1 MAPTKSSSASK
12 TSTPKAKSTTPKAK
26 STVTPPKGKSTPKAK
41 STTPKAKSAPSTP
54 KKSRSSKSKS
64 VAATE
69 TPVVEQA
76 AAPAAAAPAAA
87 APAAP
92 SNPWANIEQ
101 QFTELTARLA
111 EFKTLY
117 NSINSDVRALQKEVQ
132 RQMRESTRK
141 TRRKQPALNP
151 DGTKRGPSGFAKPTL
166 ISNELCSF
174 LGQPEG
180 TEMARTEV
188 TKALTAYI
196 KEHKLQDA
204 NNKRNIIPDAKLAG
218 LLKTKPEDELT
229 YFNLQKYMK
238 IHFPKPSSA
247 KEIAV

>member
-76 AAPAAAAPAAA
+76 AAPAAPAAA